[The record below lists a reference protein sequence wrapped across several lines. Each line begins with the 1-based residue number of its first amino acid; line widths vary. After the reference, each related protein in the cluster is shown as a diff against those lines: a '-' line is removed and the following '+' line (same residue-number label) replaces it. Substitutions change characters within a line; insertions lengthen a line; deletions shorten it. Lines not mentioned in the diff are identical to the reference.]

1 MLEVKNTPERTIVN
15 WLEVSVPPVRWGMD
29 MLFFISMP
37 GSEHFIRV
45 VRISDSLRN
54 SVTEDHISNN

>member
-37 GSEHFIRV
+37 GSEHFI
-45 VRISDSLRN
+45 SDSLRN